1 MSIYTKTGDRGKT
14 SIYTNGKCVRL
25 YKTGKIFSLFSK
37 IDRVGIEIGSLLI
50 MIRESEDELLEA
62 NVELLTDTLSHF
74 IQIQSYIMNVENYVI
89 LDGNVKDLEDMI
101 DTLGERVGPLK
112 TFITPKD
119 NQAEITAHRI
129 RVMVREA
136 ERKFLSWMDE
146 NSTHDEP
153 LDIMKYLNRLSD
165 YFFNLGR
172 YLSEGDHKYV
182 KLLNS

>member
-1 MSIYTKTGDRGKT
+1 MSIYTKTGDKGKT
-14 SIYTNGKCVRL
+14 SIYKKGKCMRIE
-25 YKTGKIFSLFSK
+25 KTDTIFSLFSK

-50 MIRESEDELLEA
+50 MIRGLNDELLDA
-62 NVELLTDTLSHF
+62 NVELLTDTLNHF
-74 IQIQSYIMNVENYVI
+74 IQIQSYIMDVDNYVI
-89 LDGNVKDLEDMI
+89 LSDKVKDLEDMI

-136 ERKFLSWMDE
+136 ERKFLSWTNE
-146 NSTHDEP
+146 NSSHDEP
-153 LDIMKYLNRLSD
+153 LDIKRYLNRLSD

-172 YLSEGDHKYV
+172 YLSEGDHKYL
-182 KLLNS
+182 KLLIS